1 MDQEPRGGTNPIGI
15 AGAPQRIVAAAI
27 TTQPHRDR
35 TNRTAGHP
43 SRDRRAT
50 TLAASGIYSARSE
63 GVECRVLMTQPQP
76 SATAIFYRNLR
87 WLRFVDRFG
96 RKGQQAVE
104 YVGGLAELVVQTF
117 SGFFT
122 RPFYSAE
129 LLRQMDELGVKSVSI
144 TGITALFTGMVL
156 ALQSAYS
163 LEAFG
168 GKVFIGRV
176 VALSLVRELGPVLTA
191 LMVGGRVGSGITA
204 EIGSMTVT
212 EQVDAL
218 RSMAISPIRRLVVPR
233 IVAVVLM
240 MPVLTA
246 IADGL
251 GILGGLAIAVLE
263 LRMTF
268 QDYFTSI
275 LQQLSISDICS
286 GLGKTLFFG
295 FEVAA
300 IGCYNG
306 LQVEGGAAAVGR
318 ATTRTV
324 VLASISILVSDFFL
338 TKLFLAI

>member
-1 MDQEPRGGTNPIGI
+1 M
-15 AGAPQRIVAAAI
+15 AP
-27 TTQPHRDR
+27 P
-35 TNRTAGHP
+35 
-43 SRDRRAT
+43 
-50 TLAASGIYSARSE
+50 E
-63 GVECRVLMTQPQP
+63 P
-76 SATAIFYRNLR
+76 SATAIFYRNLG

-96 RKGQQAVE
+96 RKGSQTVD
-104 YVGGLAELVVQTF
+104 YVGGLAQLVGEAVV
-117 SGFFT
+117 GCVT
-122 RPFYSAE
+122 RPFYSGE
-129 LLRQMDELGVKSVSI
+129 MLRQMDELGVKSVAI

-156 ALQSAYS
+156 ALQTAYS

-168 GKVFIGRV
+168 GKMFVGRV
-176 VALSLVRELGPVLTA
+176 VSLSLVRELGPVLTA

-218 RSMAISPIRRLVVPR
+218 RAMAISPTRRLVVPR
-233 IVAVVLM
+233 VVAVVLM

-246 IADGL
+246 IADVL

-275 LQQLSISDICS
+275 LQQLAISDISS
-286 GLGKTLFFG
+286 GLAKTFFFG
-295 FEVAA
+295 FEIAA

-324 VLASISILVSDFFL
+324 VLASICILISDFFL
-338 TKLFLAI
+338 TKLFLAL

>member
-1 MDQEPRGGTNPIGI
+1 M
-15 AGAPQRIVAAAI
+15 AP
-27 TTQPHRDR
+27 P
-35 TNRTAGHP
+35 
-43 SRDRRAT
+43 
-50 TLAASGIYSARSE
+50 E
-63 GVECRVLMTQPQP
+63 P
-76 SATAIFYRNLR
+76 SATAIFYRNLG

-96 RKGQQAVE
+96 RKGSAIVD
-104 YVGGLAELVVQTF
+104 YVGGLAELIGEAVLDCF
-117 SGFFT
+117 S
-122 RPFYSAE
+122 RPFYGTE
-129 LLRQMDELGVKSVSI
+129 VMRQMDELGVKSVAI

-156 ALQSAYS
+156 ALQTAYS

-168 GKVFIGRV
+168 GKMFVGRV
-176 VALSLVRELGPVLTA
+176 VSLSLVRELGPVLTA

-218 RSMAISPIRRLVVPR
+218 RAMAISPSRRLVVPR
-233 IVAVVLM
+233 VVAVVVM

-246 IADGL
+246 IADAL

-275 LQQLSISDICS
+275 LQQLSIADISS
-286 GLGKTLFFG
+286 GLSKTFFFG
-295 FEVAA
+295 FEIAA

-324 VLASISILVSDFFL
+324 VLASISILISDFFL